1 MVGGYLSGIFG
12 ASPVRPLQEHMTRVV
27 ACAHELPAF
36 TAAVIDGDNDRRDE
50 HHKRII
56 DLERQAD
63 ALKKDLRLH
72 LPTSLFMPID
82 RRDVLEVL
90 TMQDRVAGAVREVAG
105 VIVGRQMRIPEPMQG
120 RFQQLVDTCVA
131 SCVKARDAIGEL
143 NELIETGFDKN
154 ERDRVGNILRELD
167 AIEHESDEQ
176 LIRLY
181 RDLFNMEDNMPP
193 VQVMFLYRV
202 LDRTAGI
209 ADRAQRVGSRLQ
221 LMLAR

>member
-12 ASPVRPLQEHMTRVV
+12 ASPVRPLQEHMKQVLACTR
-27 ACAHELPAF
+27 ELPAF
-36 TAAVIDGDNDRRDE
+36 TAAVIEGDDARRNQ
-50 HHKRII
+50 HHANII
-56 DLERQAD
+56 DLEHRAD

-72 LPTSLFMPID
+72 LPTSLFMPVD

-105 VIVGRQMRIPEPMQG
+105 VIVGRRMRIPASMQG
-120 RFQQLVDTCVA
+120 QFQQLVDTCVA
-131 SCVKARDAIGEL
+131 ACAKAHDAIREL
-143 NELIETGFDKN
+143 DELIETGFDKS
-154 ERDRVGNILRELD
+154 ERDRVGNLLRELD

-181 RDLFNMEDNMPP
+181 RELFELEDKMPP